1 MPVLV
6 LQAAAGSS
14 GLLDAFLC
22 KRNIRPACELIG
34 VVPCRLAVS
43 HKDDFVEFFGRGDS
57 WFHCKIDY
65 NMHGWRHFIPELHR
79 CAASFKLF
87 DDIIKNDDS

>member
-14 GLLDAFLC
+14 GLLDAFLS
-22 KRNIRPACELIG
+22 KRNIRPPGELIG
-34 VVPCRLAVS
+34 VVPGRLAVS

-57 WFHCKIDY
+57 WFHSKID
-65 NMHGWRHFIPELHR
+65 
-79 CAASFKLF
+79 
-87 DDIIKNDDS
+87 